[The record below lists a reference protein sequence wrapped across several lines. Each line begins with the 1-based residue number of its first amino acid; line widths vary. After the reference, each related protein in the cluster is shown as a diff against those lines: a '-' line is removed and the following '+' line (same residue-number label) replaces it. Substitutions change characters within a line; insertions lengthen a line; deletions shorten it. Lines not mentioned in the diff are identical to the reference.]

1 MDHLADDS
9 VRSYLERES
18 SLIYLQYTQRCQ
30 AYPHLLFQVQGDFIA
45 RSLGLQTER
54 WLDRSY
60 KSGLI
65 TRAVYNK
72 VAEAVVEQEDKAMQM
87 LERFQHPS
95 PLDLIAQASA
105 FQHLTPQDVEALAA
119 NIKTRILHTGEVLK
133 LGGDVHE
140 GFLVVKSG
148 MYEHVQATKDHRRH
162 AHFITGDAVDC
173 QREVGMLK
181 TVVPGEILLV
191 DRPPGG

>member
-1 MDHLADDS
+1 MDHLEDDS
-9 VRSYLERES
+9 VRSYLEREC
-18 SLIYLQYTQRCQ
+18 SLIYLQYTQLCQ

-72 VAEAVVEQEDKAMQM
+72 VAVVVIEQEDKAMQM

-95 PLDLIAQASA
+95 PSDLIAQASA
-105 FQHLTPQDVEALAA
+105 FQHLTPQDLEALAA
-119 NIKTRILHTGEVLK
+119 NTKPRILHTGEALK
-133 LGGDVHE
+133 LGGEVHE

-148 MYEHVQATKDHRRH
+148 MYEHLIDHSGAKTGTKHS
-162 AHFITGDAVDC
+162 C
-173 QREVGMLK
+173 QTNLSLRLPNRALSICHPYWV
-181 TVVPGEILLV
+181 
-191 DRPPGG
+191 

>member
-1 MDHLADDS
+1 MMDHLEDDS

-18 SLIYLQYTQRCQ
+18 SLIYLQYTQLCQ
-30 AYPHLLFQVQGDFIA
+30 AYSHLLFQVQGDFIA

-72 VAEAVVEQEDKAMQM
+72 VAVVVIEQEDKAMQM

-95 PLDLIAQASA
+95 PSDLIAQASA
-105 FQHLTPQDVEALAA
+105 FQHLTPQDLEALAA
-119 NIKTRILHTGEVLK
+119 NTKPRILHTGEALK
-133 LGGDVHE
+133 LGGEVHE

-148 MYEHVQATKDHRRH
+148 MYEHLIDHSG
-162 AHFITGDAVDC
+162 AKTGVKHPC
-173 QREVGMLK
+173 QTLWLPNRALSICHPYWV
-181 TVVPGEILLV
+181 
-191 DRPPGG
+191 